1 MARERSRYTPEFK
14 DEAVRSMIERTTAR
28 PSLSSSMFGN
38 SISMFPP
45 LVARA
50 VGSSTKTFT
59 PRSTA
64 LLPRAVNAWTTS
76 LVDPFTFTRMSTQTN
91 MGRRPDAQGKA

>member
-1 MARERSRYTPEFK
+1 
-14 DEAVRSMIERTTAR
+14 
-28 PSLSSSMFGN
+28 
-38 SISMFPP
+38 
-45 LVARA
+45 
-50 VGSSTKTFT
+50 
-59 PRSTA
+59 